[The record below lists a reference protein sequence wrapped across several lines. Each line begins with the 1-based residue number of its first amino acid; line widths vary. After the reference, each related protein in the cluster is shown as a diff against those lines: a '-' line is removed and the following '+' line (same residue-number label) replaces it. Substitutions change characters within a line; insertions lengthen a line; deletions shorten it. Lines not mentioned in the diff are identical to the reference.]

1 MVTLLKAVLFVLGF
15 RFAEGGGG
23 LGASLGPVPWR
34 RLCLRAFILGKDEVL
49 FIFLTICL

>member
-23 LGASLGPVPWR
+23 LGGFVGACALETVEPSCFHSG
-34 RLCLRAFILGKDEVL
+34 
-49 FIFLTICL
+49 